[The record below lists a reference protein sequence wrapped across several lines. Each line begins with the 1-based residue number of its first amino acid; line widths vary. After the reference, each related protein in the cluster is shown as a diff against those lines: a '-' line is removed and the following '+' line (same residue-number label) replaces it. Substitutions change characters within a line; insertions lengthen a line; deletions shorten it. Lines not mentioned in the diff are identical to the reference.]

1 MSHLTPEALAR
12 LLDEAPAA
20 QEAAHLDTCALCRAE
35 LEQMRDDV
43 QSLSMLPDV
52 SPAPDAWDALERRL
66 TDEGL
71 IRRRGF
77 AAFGA
82 TRALQIAAALLLFV
96 GGTLAGRLSVDASQ
110 PMLVQ
115 QTPPPAA
122 PATQQPAPLPP
133 PGADASRLAADDA
146 PRAAE
151 VETEPP
157 ARPAPRPPRAETG
170 AVLASNNFA
179 AGYQAT
185 TLDEAIAV
193 LREAEELYLSA
204 LTRYAELA
212 SNADAGDPVSRLAAM
227 QSIVLTTQAALSQ
240 TPMDPVINGYHLTA
254 LAQRDAAL
262 RQVAA
267 VTNDR
272 AF

>member
-20 QEAAHLDTCALCRAE
+20 QEAAHLDTCAQCRAE
-35 LEQMRDDV
+35 LEQMRDDM

-66 TDEGL
+66 TEEGL

-96 GGTLAGRLSVDASQ
+96 GGTLTGRMSVVAPQ
-110 PMLVQ
+110 PTLVQ
-115 QTPPPAA
+115 QTPPVAA
-122 PATQQPAPLPP
+122 PEAQQPELPP
-133 PGADASRLAADDA
+133 AGADASRLAADDA
-146 PRAAE
+146 PRAD
-151 VETEPP
+151 VEPEP
-157 ARPAPRPPRAETG
+157 AVQPAPRAPRPETG

-179 AGYQAT
+179 AGYQARS
-185 TLDEAIAV
+185 LDEAIAV
-193 LREAEELYLSA
+193 LRQAEELYLSA

>member
-12 LLDEAPAA
+12 LLDEAPTA
-20 QEAAHLDTCALCRAE
+20 QEAAHLDTCAHCRAE

-82 TRALQIAAALLLFV
+82 TRSLQIAAALLLFV

-110 PMLVQ
+110 PMLAQ
-115 QTPPPAA
+115 QTPPLAA
-122 PATQQPAPLPP
+122 PAAQQPAPLPP
-133 PGADASRLAADDA
+133 AGADASRLAADDA

-151 VETEPP
+151 LPEQPVQ
-157 ARPAPRPPRAETG
+157 PAPRPPRPETG

-193 LREAEELYLSA
+193 LRQAEDLYLSA